1 LTSRARALALAVLLA
16 VGVAGCGEDGPP
28 EVAATVAGT
37 ELSSERVER
46 LTTQWVKSENSQ
58 ALAGGRGGPVDRKQA
73 VKLVLGFAI
82 RSLYLEQLA
91 AQMKIEDTP
100 SALDALAPAEVPA
113 AEFESAGWSR
123 ADLEQ
128 ALRDAR
134 LSKAIGE
141 KLFPKVAVSE
151 VELRQKY
158 DRNAGFF
165 QQTWRSQIRVA
176 HFDTEETARTL
187 RERPVVGDAFDA
199 AARELGAREVGSLG
213 VVSPATPLPAPV
225 LEAISGLQAG
235 QMSDPIPGGGG
246 FLVMVADSR
255 EDGTAIT
262 FEEARPELVKVVEDE
277 QRQRLFFDWFK
288 KQLGGAKVEIA
299 DYYGKWDAASQLV
312 T

>member
-1 LTSRARALALAVLLA
+1 MSSRIGALVLAVLLA
-16 VGVAGCGEDGPP
+16 VGAAGCGEDGPP
-28 EVAATVAGT
+28 KVAATVAGT

-46 LTTQWVKSENSQ
+46 LTTQWVKSQNSQ
-58 ALAGGRGGPVDRKQA
+58 ALEAGAGGQADRKQA
-73 VKLVLGFAI
+73 AKLVLGFAI
-82 RSLYLEQLA
+82 RSLFLEQLA
-91 AQMKIEDTP
+91 AQMEIQDKP

-113 AEFESAGWSR
+113 AEYESAGWSQ

-141 KLFPKVAVSE
+141 KVFPKVALSE

-158 DRNAGFF
+158 DRSADFF

-176 HFDTEETARTL
+176 HFDTEEKARTL
-187 RERPVVGDAFDA
+187 RARAVTGEAFA
-199 AARELGAREVGSLG
+199 AAAQELGASQVGSLG
-213 VVSPATPLPAPV
+213 LVSPATPLPAPV
-225 LEAISGLQAG
+225 LEAISGLQTG
-235 QMSDPIPGGGG
+235 QMSDPISGGGG

-255 EDGTAIT
+255 EDGAAIT
-262 FEEARPELVKVVEDE
+262 FEEAKPELTKVLEDE
-277 QRQRLFFDWFK
+277 QRQRLFYDWFG

-299 DYYGKWDAASQLV
+299 DYYGQWDPASGLV